1 LTRSA
6 ATRARQ
12 ADIGVHYIFSVSAGT
27 VFRFQVEREPSSY
40 GAYDYYVFQED
51 VEPHVANV
59 VAELK
64 AYYDLTGGTMK
75 SYWTIYHNSAL
86 PVTTAH
92 PTVGPGIEQNQLFDW
107 FVGPGALS
115 WRNFL
120 PMEGATLQGMGATL
134 INILKSV
141 PLGTYVTVVFP
152 DGSQITLSYDQ
163 WTNTAEVVEGS
174 ARDAAGNPIP
184 ATLGG
189 ASNRTFDFS
198 GDPSGNAAA
207 GMSTWL
213 TRLGARMEGTGVRGM
228 ACVVGG
234 DGMVCTRY

>member
-1 LTRSA
+1 
-6 ATRARQ
+6 
-12 ADIGVHYIFSVSAGT
+12 
-27 VFRFQVEREPSSY
+27 
-40 GAYDYYVFQED
+40 
-51 VEPHVANV
+51 
-59 VAELK
+59 
-64 AYYDLTGGTMK
+64 M
-75 SYWTIYHNSAL
+75 
-86 PVTTAH
+86 
-92 PTVGPGIEQNQLFDW
+92 
-107 FVGPGALS
+107 
-115 WRNFL
+115 
-120 PMEGATLQGMGATL
+120 
-134 INILKSV
+134 
-141 PLGTYVTVVFP
+141 GTYVTVVFP

-213 TRLGARMEGTGVRGM
+213 TRLGARMEGTGVREM